1 MIDSVSADF
10 DHEIPNGS
18 RLYFGKSAQ
27 LKRELE
33 NKASEIL
40 VKNGF
45 SEILTPYFSY
55 HQHLSVAPQ
64 KLLKLSDPTNH
75 ELALRADSTVD
86 VVRIVR
92 KRLKDDKLR
101 RLFYVIV
108 RKRLKDDK
116 LRRLFYV
123 QPTFKYPSDE
133 FYQIGAEL
141 IGEKNLPLAIKIA
154 QEFFK
159 EFDLVPALQLSNI
172 EIPKKICEI
181 LNLPLEIFE
190 KGKIETLLEQNLP
203 WLDATARAT
212 SLKDVQALRAQVPE
226 ELVSCLDEILSLGVD
241 YEHICVSLLYYSKM
255 RYYDALFFRF
265 LDAGAVYCN
274 GGNYEIDGL
283 KSSGF
288 ALLVDALI
296 EKIMQKDEK

>member
-40 VKNGF
+40 VKNDF

-86 VVRIVR
+86 VVR
-92 KRLKDDKLR
+92 
-101 RLFYVIV
+101 IV

-212 SLKDVQALRAQVPE
+212 SLKDVQALRTQAPE
-226 ELVSCLDEILSLGVD
+226 ELKPCLDEILNLGVD
-241 YEHICVSLLYYSKM
+241 YEHIRVSLLYYSKM

-283 KSSGF
+283 KSSCF
-288 ALLVDALI
+288 ALRVDALI
-296 EKIMQKDEK
+296 EKIMQKDET

>member
-75 ELALRADSTVD
+75 ELVLRADSTVD
-86 VVRIVR
+86 VVR
-92 KRLKDDKLR
+92 
-101 RLFYVIV
+101 IV

-212 SLKDVQALRAQVPE
+212 SLKDVQALRAQAPE
-226 ELVSCLDEILSLGVD
+226 ELKPCLDEILNLGVD
-241 YEHICVSLLYYSKM
+241 YERICVSLLYYSKM

>member
-40 VKNGF
+40 VKNDF

-101 RLFYVIV
+101 RLFYV
-108 RKRLKDDK
+108 
-116 LRRLFYV
+116 

-159 EFDLVPALQLSNI
+159 EFDLMPALQLSNI

-203 WLDATARAT
+203 WLDATARAV
-212 SLKDVQALRAQVPE
+212 SLKDVQALRTQVPE
-226 ELVSCLDEILSLGVD
+226 ELKPCLDEILSLGVD
-241 YEHICVSLLYYSKM
+241 YEHIRVSLLYYSKM

-288 ALLVDALI
+288 ALLVDALL

>member
-101 RLFYVIV
+101 RLFYV
-108 RKRLKDDK
+108 
-116 LRRLFYV
+116 

-159 EFDLVPALQLSNI
+159 EFDLMPALQLSNI

-212 SLKDVQALRAQVPE
+212 SLKDVQALRAQAPE
-226 ELVSCLDEILSLGVD
+226 ELKPCLDEILNLGVD
-241 YEHICVSLLYYSKM
+241 YEHIRVSLLYYSKM

>member
-101 RLFYVIV
+101 RLFYV
-108 RKRLKDDK
+108 
-116 LRRLFYV
+116 

-159 EFDLVPALQLSNI
+159 EFDLMPALQLSNI

-212 SLKDVQALRAQVPE
+212 SLKDVRALRTQVPE
-226 ELVSCLDEILSLGVD
+226 ELKPCLDEILSLGVD
-241 YEHICVSLLYYSKM
+241 YERICVSLLYYSKM

>member
-101 RLFYVIV
+101 RLFYV
-108 RKRLKDDK
+108 
-116 LRRLFYV
+116 

-159 EFDLVPALQLSNI
+159 EFDLMPALQLSNI

-212 SLKDVQALRAQVPE
+212 SLKDVQALRTQVPE
-226 ELVSCLDEILSLGVD
+226 ELKPCLDEILSLGVD
-241 YEHICVSLLYYSKM
+241 YERICVSLLYYSKM

>member
-92 KRLKDDKLR
+92 KRLKDDR
-101 RLFYVIV
+101 
-108 RKRLKDDK
+108 

-159 EFDLVPALQLSNI
+159 GFDLMPALQLSNI

-212 SLKDVQALRAQVPE
+212 SLKDVRALRAQVPE
-226 ELVSCLDEILSLGVD
+226 ELVPCLDEILSLGVD

>member
-86 VVRIVR
+86 VVR
-92 KRLKDDKLR
+92 
-101 RLFYVIV
+101 IV

-212 SLKDVQALRAQVPE
+212 SLKDVQALRTQVPE
-226 ELVSCLDEILSLGVD
+226 ELKPCLDEILNLGVD
-241 YEHICVSLLYYSKM
+241 YEHIRVSLLYYSKM

>member
-18 RLYFGKSAQ
+18 RLYFGKSAR

-101 RLFYVIV
+101 RLFYV
-108 RKRLKDDK
+108 
-116 LRRLFYV
+116 

-159 EFDLVPALQLSNI
+159 EFNLMHALQLSNI

-212 SLKDVQALRAQVPE
+212 SLKDVQALRTQVPE
-226 ELVSCLDEILSLGVD
+226 ELKPCLDEILNLGVD

>member
-101 RLFYVIV
+101 RLFYV
-108 RKRLKDDK
+108 
-116 LRRLFYV
+116 

-159 EFDLVPALQLSNI
+159 EFDLMPALQLSNI

-212 SLKDVQALRAQVPE
+212 SLKDVQALRTQVPE
-226 ELVSCLDEILSLGVD
+226 ELKPCLDEILNLGVD
-241 YEHICVSLLYYSKM
+241 YEHIRVSLLYYSKM

>member
-40 VKNGF
+40 VKNDF

-86 VVRIVR
+86 VVR
-92 KRLKDDKLR
+92 
-101 RLFYVIV
+101 IV

-212 SLKDVQALRAQVPE
+212 SLKDVQALRTQVPE
-226 ELVSCLDEILSLGVD
+226 ELVPCLDEILSLGVD
-241 YEHICVSLLYYSKM
+241 YERICVSLLYYSKM

>member
-27 LKRELE
+27 FKRELE

-40 VKNGF
+40 VKNDF

-101 RLFYVIV
+101 RLFYI
-108 RKRLKDDK
+108 
-116 LRRLFYV
+116 

-159 EFDLVPALQLSNI
+159 EFDLMPVLQLSNI

-212 SLKDVQALRAQVPE
+212 SLKDVQALRTQVPE
-226 ELVSCLDEILSLGVD
+226 ELKPCLDEILSLGVD
-241 YEHICVSLLYYSKM
+241 YERICVSLLYYSKM

>member
-27 LKRELE
+27 IKRELE

-86 VVRIVR
+86 VVR
-92 KRLKDDKLR
+92 
-101 RLFYVIV
+101 IV

-212 SLKDVQALRAQVPE
+212 SLKDVQALRTQVPE
-226 ELVSCLDEILSLGVD
+226 ELVPCLDEILSLGVD
-241 YEHICVSLLYYSKM
+241 YERICVSLLYYSKM

>member
-101 RLFYVIV
+101 RLFYV
-108 RKRLKDDK
+108 
-116 LRRLFYV
+116 

-181 LNLPLEIFE
+181 LNLPLEILSKFF
-190 KGKIETLLEQNLP
+190 GKIFG
-203 WLDATARAT
+203 AFR
-212 SLKDVQALRAQVPE
+212 
-226 ELVSCLDEILSLGVD
+226 LG
-241 YEHICVSLLYYSKM
+241 I
-255 RYYDALFFRF
+255 
-265 LDAGAVYCN
+265 
-274 GGNYEIDGL
+274 I
-283 KSSGF
+283 KS
-288 ALLVDALI
+288 
-296 EKIMQKDEK
+296 

>member
-101 RLFYVIV
+101 RLFYV
-108 RKRLKDDK
+108 
-116 LRRLFYV
+116 

-159 EFDLVPALQLSNI
+159 EFDLMPALQLSNI

-181 LNLPLEIFE
+181 LNLTLEIFE

-212 SLKDVQALRAQVPE
+212 SLKDVQALRVQVPE
-226 ELVSCLDEILSLGVD
+226 ELKPCLDEILNLGVD
-241 YEHICVSLLYYSKM
+241 YEHIRVSLLYYSKM

>member
-27 LKRELE
+27 IKRELE

-101 RLFYVIV
+101 RLFYV
-108 RKRLKDDK
+108 
-116 LRRLFYV
+116 

-159 EFDLVPALQLSNI
+159 EFDLMPALQLSNI

-203 WLDATARAT
+203 WLDATARAV
-212 SLKDVQALRAQVPE
+212 SLKDVQALRTQVPE
-226 ELVSCLDEILSLGVD
+226 ELKPCLDEILNLGVD
-241 YEHICVSLLYYSKM
+241 YEHIRVSLLYYSKM

>member
-101 RLFYVIV
+101 RLFYV
-108 RKRLKDDK
+108 
-116 LRRLFYV
+116 

-203 WLDATARAT
+203 WLDATACAV
-212 SLKDVQALRAQVPE
+212 SLKDVQALRAQAPE
-226 ELVSCLDEILSLGVD
+226 ELKPCLDEILNLGVD
-241 YEHICVSLLYYSKM
+241 YDNIRVSLLYYSKM

>member
-101 RLFYVIV
+101 RLFYV
-108 RKRLKDDK
+108 
-116 LRRLFYV
+116 

-159 EFDLVPALQLSNI
+159 EFDLMPALQLSNI

-212 SLKDVQALRAQVPE
+212 SLKDVQALRAQAPE
-226 ELVSCLDEILSLGVD
+226 ELVPCLDEILSLGVD
-241 YEHICVSLLYYSKM
+241 YERICVSLLYYSKM

>member
-101 RLFYVIV
+101 RLFYI
-108 RKRLKDDK
+108 
-116 LRRLFYV
+116 

-159 EFDLVPALQLSNI
+159 EFDLMPALQLSNI

-190 KGKIETLLEQNLP
+190 KGKVETLLEQNLP

-212 SLKDVQALRAQVPE
+212 SLKDVQALRTQVPE
-226 ELVSCLDEILSLGVD
+226 ELKPCLDEILNLGVD
-241 YEHICVSLLYYSKM
+241 YDNIRVSLLYYSKM

>member
-40 VKNGF
+40 VQNGF

-101 RLFYVIV
+101 RLFYV
-108 RKRLKDDK
+108 
-116 LRRLFYV
+116 

-159 EFDLVPALQLSNI
+159 EFDLMPALQLSNI
-172 EIPKKICEI
+172 EIPKRICEI

-203 WLDATARAT
+203 WLDATARAV
-212 SLKDVQALRAQVPE
+212 SLKDVQALRAQAPE
-226 ELVSCLDEILSLGVD
+226 ELKPCLDEILNLGVD
-241 YEHICVSLLYYSKM
+241 YERICVSLLYYSKM

>member
-101 RLFYVIV
+101 RLFYV
-108 RKRLKDDK
+108 
-116 LRRLFYV
+116 

-159 EFDLVPALQLSNI
+159 EFDLMPALQLSNI
-172 EIPKKICEI
+172 EIPKKIREI

-226 ELVSCLDEILSLGVD
+226 EIKPCLDEILNLGVD
-241 YEHICVSLLYYSKM
+241 YDNIHVSLLYYSKM

-265 LDAGAVYCN
+265 LDADAVYCN
-274 GGNYEIDGL
+274 GGNYEIDEL

>member
-27 LKRELE
+27 LKRKLE

-55 HQHLSVAPQ
+55 HQHLSVAQQ

-86 VVRIVR
+86 VVR
-92 KRLKDDKLR
+92 
-101 RLFYVIV
+101 IV

-159 EFDLVPALQLSNI
+159 EFDLMPALQLSNI

-203 WLDATARAT
+203 WLDATARAV
-212 SLKDVQALRAQVPE
+212 SLKDVQALRMQVPE
-226 ELVSCLDEILSLGVD
+226 ELKPCLDEILSLGVD
-241 YEHICVSLLYYSKM
+241 YEHIRVSLLYYSKM

>member
-101 RLFYVIV
+101 RLFYV
-108 RKRLKDDK
+108 
-116 LRRLFYV
+116 

-159 EFDLVPALQLSNI
+159 EFNLMPALQLSNI
-172 EIPKKICEI
+172 EIPKRICEI

-190 KGKIETLLEQNLP
+190 KGKIETLLDQNLP

-212 SLKDVQALRAQVPE
+212 SLKDVQALRAQAPE
-226 ELVSCLDEILSLGVD
+226 ELKPCLDEILNLGVD
-241 YEHICVSLLYYSKM
+241 YEHIRVSLLYYSKM

>member
-55 HQHLSVAPQ
+55 HQHLSVASQ

-86 VVRIVR
+86 VVR
-92 KRLKDDKLR
+92 
-101 RLFYVIV
+101 IV

-159 EFDLVPALQLSNI
+159 EFDLMPVLQLSNI

-212 SLKDVQALRAQVPE
+212 SLKDVRALRTQVPE
-226 ELVSCLDEILSLGVD
+226 ELVPCLDEILSLGVD
-241 YEHICVSLLYYSKM
+241 YERICVSLLYYSKM

>member
-101 RLFYVIV
+101 RLFYV
-108 RKRLKDDK
+108 
-116 LRRLFYV
+116 

-159 EFDLVPALQLSNI
+159 EFDLMPALQLSNI

-203 WLDATARAT
+203 WLDATARAV
-212 SLKDVQALRAQVPE
+212 SLKDVQALRTQVPE
-226 ELVSCLDEILSLGVD
+226 ELKPCLDEILNLGVD
-241 YEHICVSLLYYSKM
+241 YEHIRVSLLYYSKM

>member
-1 MIDSVSADF
+1 MIYSVSADF

-40 VKNGF
+40 VQNGF

-101 RLFYVIV
+101 RLFYV
-108 RKRLKDDK
+108 
-116 LRRLFYV
+116 

-159 EFDLVPALQLSNI
+159 EFDLMPALQLSNI

-203 WLDATARAT
+203 WLDATARAV
-212 SLKDVQALRAQVPE
+212 SLKDVQALRAQAPE
-226 ELVSCLDEILSLGVD
+226 ELKPCLDEILNLGVD
-241 YEHICVSLLYYSKM
+241 YEHIRVSLLYYSKM

>member
-101 RLFYVIV
+101 RLFYV
-108 RKRLKDDK
+108 
-116 LRRLFYV
+116 

-159 EFDLVPALQLSNI
+159 EFDLTPALQLSNI

-212 SLKDVQALRAQVPE
+212 SLKDVRALRTQVPE
-226 ELVSCLDEILSLGVD
+226 ELVPCLDEILSLGVD
-241 YEHICVSLLYYSKM
+241 YERICVSLLYYSKM

>member
-92 KRLKDDKLR
+92 KRLKDDKL
-101 RLFYVIV
+101 
-108 RKRLKDDK
+108 K
-116 LRRLFYV
+116 RLFYV

-159 EFDLVPALQLSNI
+159 EFDLMPALQLSNI

-203 WLDATARAT
+203 WLDATARAV
-212 SLKDVQALRAQVPE
+212 SLKDVQALRMQVPE
-226 ELVSCLDEILSLGVD
+226 ELKPCLDEILSLGVD
-241 YEHICVSLLYYSKM
+241 YEHIRVSLLYYSKM

>member
-101 RLFYVIV
+101 RLFYV
-108 RKRLKDDK
+108 
-116 LRRLFYV
+116 

-159 EFDLVPALQLSNI
+159 EFDLMPALQLSNI
-172 EIPKKICEI
+172 ESPKKICEI

-212 SLKDVQALRAQVPE
+212 SLKDVQALRTQVPE
-226 ELVSCLDEILSLGVD
+226 ELVPCLDEILSLGVD
-241 YEHICVSLLYYSKM
+241 YERICVSLLYYSKM

>member
-101 RLFYVIV
+101 RLFYV
-108 RKRLKDDK
+108 
-116 LRRLFYV
+116 
-123 QPTFKYPSDE
+123 QPTLKYPSDE

-212 SLKDVQALRAQVPE
+212 SLKDVQALRTQVPE
-226 ELVSCLDEILSLGVD
+226 ELVPCLDEILSLGVD
-241 YEHICVSLLYYSKM
+241 YERICVSLLYYSKM

>member
-101 RLFYVIV
+101 RLFYV
-108 RKRLKDDK
+108 
-116 LRRLFYV
+116 

-159 EFDLVPALQLSNI
+159 EFDLMPALQLSNI

-190 KGKIETLLEQNLP
+190 KGKIETLLDQNLP
-203 WLDATARAT
+203 WLDATARAV
-212 SLKDVQALRAQVPE
+212 SLKDVQTLRTQVPE
-226 ELVSCLDEILSLGVD
+226 ELKPCLDEILNLGVD
-241 YEHICVSLLYYSKM
+241 YDNIRVSLLYYSKM

>member
-40 VKNGF
+40 VKNDF

-86 VVRIVR
+86 VVR
-92 KRLKDDKLR
+92 
-101 RLFYVIV
+101 IV

-212 SLKDVQALRAQVPE
+212 SLKDVQALRTQAPE
-226 ELVSCLDEILSLGVD
+226 ELKPCLDEILNLGVD
-241 YEHICVSLLYYSKM
+241 YEHIRVSLLYYSKM

>member
-101 RLFYVIV
+101 RLFYV
-108 RKRLKDDK
+108 
-116 LRRLFYV
+116 

-203 WLDATARAT
+203 WLDATARAV
-212 SLKDVQALRAQVPE
+212 SLKDVQDLRAQAPE
-226 ELVSCLDEILSLGVD
+226 ELKPCLDEILNLGVD
-241 YEHICVSLLYYSKM
+241 YERICVSLLYYSKM

>member
-92 KRLKDDKLR
+92 KRLKDDKL
-101 RLFYVIV
+101 
-108 RKRLKDDK
+108 K
-116 LRRLFYV
+116 RLFYV

-159 EFDLVPALQLSNI
+159 EFDLMPALQLSNI
-172 EIPKKICEI
+172 EIPKRICEI

-190 KGKIETLLEQNLP
+190 KGKIETLLDQNLP

-212 SLKDVQALRAQVPE
+212 SLKDVQALRAQAPE
-226 ELVSCLDEILSLGVD
+226 ELKPCLDEILNLGVD
-241 YEHICVSLLYYSKM
+241 YEHIRVSLLYYSKM

-283 KSSGF
+283 KSRGF

>member
-101 RLFYVIV
+101 RLFYV
-108 RKRLKDDK
+108 
-116 LRRLFYV
+116 

-159 EFDLVPALQLSNI
+159 EFDLTPALQLSNI

-190 KGKIETLLEQNLP
+190 KGKIKTLLEQNLP

-212 SLKDVQALRAQVPE
+212 SLKDVRALRTQVPE
-226 ELVSCLDEILSLGVD
+226 ELKPCLDEILNLGVD
-241 YEHICVSLLYYSKM
+241 YDNIRVSLLYYSKM

>member
-101 RLFYVIV
+101 RLFYV
-108 RKRLKDDK
+108 
-116 LRRLFYV
+116 

-159 EFDLVPALQLSNI
+159 EFDLMPALQLSNI

-212 SLKDVQALRAQVPE
+212 SLKDVQDLRTQVPE
-226 ELVSCLDEILSLGVD
+226 ELKPCLDEILNLGVD
-241 YEHICVSLLYYSKM
+241 YEHIRVSLLYYSKM

>member
-40 VKNGF
+40 VQNGF

-86 VVRIVR
+86 VVR
-92 KRLKDDKLR
+92 
-101 RLFYVIV
+101 IV

-190 KGKIETLLEQNLP
+190 KGKIETLLDQNLP

-212 SLKDVQALRAQVPE
+212 SLKDVQALRAQAPE
-226 ELVSCLDEILSLGVD
+226 ELKPCLDEILNLGVD
-241 YEHICVSLLYYSKM
+241 YEHIRVSLLYYSKM

>member
-101 RLFYVIV
+101 RLFYV
-108 RKRLKDDK
+108 
-116 LRRLFYV
+116 

-159 EFDLVPALQLSNI
+159 EFDLMPALQLSNI

-190 KGKIETLLEQNLP
+190 KGKVETLLEQNLP

-212 SLKDVQALRAQVPE
+212 SLKDVQDLRTQVPE
-226 ELVSCLDEILSLGVD
+226 ELKPCLDEILNLGVD
-241 YEHICVSLLYYSKM
+241 YEHIRVSLLYYSKM

>member
-101 RLFYVIV
+101 RLFYV
-108 RKRLKDDK
+108 
-116 LRRLFYV
+116 

-159 EFDLVPALQLSNI
+159 EFDLMPALQLSNI

-203 WLDATARAT
+203 WLDATAHAT
-212 SLKDVQALRAQVPE
+212 SLKDVQALRTQVPE
-226 ELVSCLDEILSLGVD
+226 ELVPCLDEILSLGVD
-241 YEHICVSLLYYSKM
+241 YERICVSLLYYSKM